1 MMSYKVEV
9 EREEHELL
17 LGGVI
22 EGWSRQEH
30 DVHLVSNEG
39 HKVFSHKVILSLYS
53 NVLREILY
61 DPMMA
66 LSSNTATIFLP
77 ASVSTISSLI
87 KILVQGKLNSNET
100 NGIVS
105 EEIKDVAR
113 AVGIDLTN
121 CSEDEGW
128 RTTSYGSGLTVQ
140 KLPLKKAQQ
149 VPKPFK
155 IVPKS
160 LKVRPVIKKSMNRKF
175 EKEFINEDTTKTES
189 DTEPKATKTKRGG
202 NRTSKYLTASG
213 KFACDI
219 CMKEFRKAKGLYKH
233 RRMVHAIRRRLA
245 QPPVETI
252 IKEEK
257 LVPDD
262 HEHHKYEC
270 DICQKL
276 YKNSAMLRKHKV
288 THLPDSEK
296 PFSCEI
302 CGKRFCQ
309 SQNKKIHKEKHHGN
323 NEKPCNKIEENL
335 SSNMEMKTE
344 NGSDE
349 FETSEMPTDEEI
361 GIENVVNNL
370 DSFVNEVE
378 GDTLN

>member
-22 EGWSRQEH
+22 AGWSRQEH

-53 NVLREILY
+53 SVLREILN

-66 LSSNTATIFLP
+66 LSNNTATIFLP

-100 NGIVS
+100 NGLVS

-113 AVGIDLTN
+113 AVGIDLSN
-121 CSEDEGW
+121 CSDDGGW

-140 KLPLKKAQQ
+140 KLPLKKTQE

-160 LKVRPVIKKSMNRKF
+160 LKVRPFNKKSMSRKF
-175 EKEFINEDTTKTES
+175 EKEFINEETSKIES
-189 DTEPKATKTKRGG
+189 DSEPTATKTMRGG
-202 NRTSKYLTASG
+202 NRQSKYLTASG

-219 CMKEFRKAKGLYKH
+219 CNKEFRKAKGLYKH
-233 RRMVHAIRRRLA
+233 RRMVHAIKRRLA

-257 LVPDD
+257 VEVPDD
-262 HEHHKYEC
+262 REHKYEC
-270 DICQKL
+270 DICQKF

-296 PFSCEI
+296 PYSCEI

-309 SQNKKIHKEKHHGN
+309 SQQKKIHKERYHGN
-323 NEKPCNKIEENL
+323 NEQSGNKVVENL
-335 SSNMEMKTE
+335 SSSMEMKTE

-349 FETSEMPTDEEI
+349 LETSELPTDEEI
-361 GIENVVNNL
+361 GMENIVNNL
-370 DSFVNEVE
+370 DSFVNE
-378 GDTLN
+378 GKII